1 MSYNK
6 NCFFNFEDYGKDD
19 KNSIYNRIKSLN
31 INKLNKFNHFSQ
43 EIQTIKNN
51 KNNEIHQQVI
61 SSIKDF
67 EYLYFKTYRGDLY
80 DITNLLLN
88 CFSKIIV
95 ELDYTTFDSYYLK
108 FSNLWQTYE
117 SSGLVEDKYVVHHYI
132 VLLLGNIYRNYKHLL
147 NEYLILKIEELHYS
161 YLVDNKYTT
170 IKKYFNLHKLEYN
183 DIIDTN
189 TIDNDLIPLSSTDNN
204 ENNDNDDSWE
214 QVTTKKGKNNNTQ
227 NNNTKLDKYNIN
239 NLESDGTDGTSILN
253 EQKLVT
259 IIDMKTKY
267 VSTTNQ
273 EIINEYS
280 ASIEDIEPN
289 VEFLEY
295 VDSEPDSNYDT
306 SSDDDNE
313 YD

>member
-6 NCFFNFEDYGKDD
+6 NCFFNFEDYGKDN
-19 KNSIYNRIKSLN
+19 KNSIYNRTKSLN

-108 FSNLWQTYE
+108 FEKLWQNYQD
-117 SSGLVEDKYVVHHYI
+117 SGQIKDKYIVHHYI
-132 VLLLGNIYRNYKHLL
+132 ILLLGKIYRKHKHLI
-147 NEYLILKIEELHYS
+147 NEYLISKIEELHYS
-161 YLVDNKYTT
+161 YLVDSRYVN
-170 IKKYFNLHKLEYN
+170 IKNYFNQHKLEYTEVI
-183 DIIDTN
+183 DIETVNNSTKSSSIDIN
-189 TIDNDLIPLSSTDNN
+189 NSNIDN
-204 ENNDNDDSWE
+204 NDDDSWE
-214 QVTTKKGKNNNTQ
+214 QVTNKKGNNISNKDNKKLNKYNTKSIDTSENNNQ
-227 NNNTKLDKYNIN
+227 NSGNI
-239 NLESDGTDGTSILN
+239 
-253 EQKLVT
+253 VT
-259 IIDMKTKY
+259 IIEMDTNYISKI
-267 VSTTNQ
+267 NQ
-273 EIINEYS
+273 EIINEYG

>member
-6 NCFFNFEDYGKDD
+6 NCFFNFEDYGKDN
-19 KNSIYNRIKSLN
+19 KNSIYNRTKSLN

-108 FSNLWQTYE
+108 FEKLWQNYQD
-117 SSGLVEDKYVVHHYI
+117 SGQIKDKYIVHHYI
-132 VLLLGNIYRNYKHLL
+132 ILLLGKIYRKHKHLI
-147 NEYLILKIEELHYS
+147 NEYLISKIEELHYS
-161 YLVDNKYTT
+161 YLVDSRYVN
-170 IKKYFNLHKLEYN
+170 IKNYFNQHKLEYTEVI
-183 DIIDTN
+183 DIETVNNSTKSSSIDIN
-189 TIDNDLIPLSSTDNN
+189 NSNIDN
-204 ENNDNDDSWE
+204 NDDDSWE
-214 QVTTKKGKNNNTQ
+214 QVTNKKGNNISNKDNKKLNKYNTKSIDTSENNNQ
-227 NNNTKLDKYNIN
+227 NSGNI
-239 NLESDGTDGTSILN
+239 
-253 EQKLVT
+253 VT
-259 IIDMKTKY
+259 IIEMDTNYISKI
-267 VSTTNQ
+267 NQ

>member
-51 KNNEIHQQVI
+51 KNNKIHQQVI

-108 FSNLWQTYE
+108 FEKLWQNYQD
-117 SSGLVEDKYVVHHYI
+117 SGQIKDKYTVHHYI
-132 VLLLGNIYRNYKHLL
+132 ILLLGKIYRKHKHLI
-147 NEYLILKIEELHYS
+147 NEYLISKIEELHYS
-161 YLVDNKYTT
+161 YLVDSRYVN
-170 IKKYFNLHKLEYN
+170 IKNYFNQHKLEYTEVI
-183 DIIDTN
+183 DIETVNNSTKSSFIDIN
-189 TIDNDLIPLSSTDNN
+189 NSNIDNID
-204 ENNDNDDSWE
+204 DDSWE
-214 QVTTKKGKNNNTQ
+214 QVTNKKGKNNKTQ
-227 NNNTKLDKYNIN
+227 NNNTKLDNYNSN
-239 NLESDGTDGTSILN
+239 NLESDGTSILN

-259 IIDMKTKY
+259 IVEVNDDCISTK
-267 VSTTNQ
+267 NQ